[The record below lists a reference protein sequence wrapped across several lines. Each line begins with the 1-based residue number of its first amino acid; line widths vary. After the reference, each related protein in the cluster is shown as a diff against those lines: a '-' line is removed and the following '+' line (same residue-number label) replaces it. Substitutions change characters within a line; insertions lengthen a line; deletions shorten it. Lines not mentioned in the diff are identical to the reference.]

1 MEQIFQVIGYD
12 GPYQKYLFI
21 INLLTSVLPCV
32 YSIQVAFLTK
42 HPSFIVKIL
51 QGEDAGKIFEMDF
64 KEELCDSTLYEIT
77 KNPLKSVINWSYTYD
92 LYCDRDYYNVILSS
106 VPFFGSMLGTLFLLP
121 LPDKYGRKPV
131 FKISMLISL
140 FFHLNLLCAF
150 GPIHLIIITFLG
162 GIINALFAISFAL
175 FTEFFQKEKNGI
187 LIGLFNAFYPFFG
200 IFLAFF
206 FMISKSWRYLYLIT
220 FISHS
225 FYTYYIYKYFIES
238 PRWLHSKGFKEECIE
253 ALTELAI
260 FNGTEKQWYEFK
272 NKNADLISKLG
283 TPYLDKKENEE
294 NINDK
299 INNNS
304 NNIEMKNKN
313 YTIFEILGFKS
324 QRTVFIK
331 VTIII
336 ACSSYIYFG
345 IILNLGKMKGNF
357 FLNGIFA
364 FLGELSSE
372 LVVGELADRFGRI
385 TIFKYCFGIGIFGFV
400 SYLICADYL
409 KFLFIYISILGF
421 TGFWNIMTIYSPEI
435 FPTKIRNITF
445 SYSSFTGRVTPMFVP
460 ILTKI
465 MPGIIDYTFLFAG
478 IISGLIGITLEET
491 LGKKIMDII
500 PEEIEEYRKNIKME
514 LLES

>member
-1 MEQIFQVIGYD
+1 MEQIFEVVGYN
-12 GPYQKYLFI
+12 GPYQTYLFI
-21 INLLTSVLPCV
+21 INLLTSILPCV
-32 YSIQVAFLTK
+32 YTIQVAFMTK

-51 QGEDAGKIFEMDF
+51 QGENVGKIFEMDF
-64 KEELCDSTLYEIT
+64 NEKLCNSTLYEIT
-77 KNPLKSVINWSYTYD
+77 KNPLKSVNNWSYTYD

-106 VPFFGSMLGTLFLLP
+106 VPFLGSMIGTLLVLP
-121 LPDKYGRKPV
+121 LPDKYGRKKV
-131 FKISMLISL
+131 MKIAMLISL
-140 FFHLNLLCAF
+140 IFHLNLLCAI

-175 FTEFFQKEKNGI
+175 FTEFFLKEKNGI
-187 LIGLFNAFYPFFG
+187 LIGIFNAVYPLFG

-206 FMISKSWRYLYLIT
+206 FMISKNWRYLYLIT

-225 FYTYYIYKYFIES
+225 FYTYYILKYFIES
-238 PRWLHSKGFKEECIE
+238 PRWLHSKGFKNECIE

-260 FNGTEKQWYEFK
+260 FNKNEDKWNDFK
-272 NKNADLISKLG
+272 NKNEELINKIG
-283 TPYLDKKENEE
+283 TPYLDKNENVK
-294 NINDK
+294 DK
-299 INNNS
+299 NKNS
-304 NNIEMKNKN
+304 ELKNKN
-313 YTIFEILGFKS
+313 YTIFDILRFKS

-364 FLGELSSE
+364 FLGELCSE
-372 LVVGELADRFGRI
+372 LIVGELADRYGRI
-385 TIFKYCFGIGIFGFV
+385 KIFKFCFILGTFGFI
-400 SYLICADYL
+400 SYLICPDFL

-421 TGFWNIMTIYSPEI
+421 AGFWNIMTIYSPEI

-445 SYSSFTGRVTPMFVP
+445 SYASFTGRVTPSLVP

-465 MPGIIDYTFLFAG
+465 MPEIIDYTFLFAG
-478 IISGLIGITLEET
+478 IVSGFLGITLEET

-500 PEEIEEYRKNIKME
+500 PEEVEELRNSFKME
-514 LLES
+514 LIES